1 MTATTRA
8 RCDTSGFR
16 QRDTPQAP
24 RGMQPRMRTR
34 CSVPMA
40 PNKRVPVRPTSPKAG
55 EAGAVVPTPDD
66 CQPEKKWC
74 QLVDHDGNGASCPTS
89 GKVPKKRSRVPMA
102 MTTRAMTSA
111 SARCRPVLSGADR
124 TRRPKRSRPAR
135 RPRSSSSSKS
145 ASSLKAD
152 PTLPV
157 RTATSAAW
165 PFPSSGRSRTTT
177 ALAASRPWWERRL
190 KYAERRALPRTCS
203 RRTSASGKRRCS
215 ASSPRNIDNS
225 VRRRKFHR
233 QAPVTA
239 RTRSRSRA
247 STATT
252 TSPKAKSAAWGST
265 RTRDMR
271 V

>member
-8 RCDTSGFR
+8 RGDTSGFR

-24 RGMQPRMRTR
+24 SGMQPSRRTR
-34 CSVPMA
+34 CNVPMA
-40 PNKRVPVRPTSPKAG
+40 PKNTVPVRPASPNAG

-74 QLVDHDGNGASCPTS
+74 QLVDHDGSGASCPTS
-89 GKVPKKRSRVPMA
+89 GNVPKKRSRVPMA
-102 MTTRAMTSA
+102 MTTRATTSA

-135 RPRSSSSSKS
+135 RPRSSRSSKS
-145 ASSLKAD
+145 ASSLKAN

-157 RTATSAAW
+157 RTATSAVCSFS
-165 PFPSSGRSRTTT
+165 PSGRSRTAT
-177 ALAASRPWWERRL
+177 ALAASKPWCERRL
-190 KYAERRALPRTCS
+190 KYADRRALPRTCS

-215 ASSPRNIDNS
+215 ASSPRSTDNS
-225 VRRRKFHR
+225 VRRRKFQR

-247 STATT
+247 SMAMTI
-252 TSPKAKSAAWGST
+252 SPNASNAAWGST
-265 RTRDMR
+265 RTRWMR